1 MLNFKIEQ
9 IAIAPPDP
17 AAAQELLSA
26 MGAVEWAKDHVTASG
41 EVFGVAGSNQADL
54 AFNYDMFTPKR
65 EFEILH
71 YTEGPNWLMHGNRWF
86 SGSVSHLGMHCSP
99 EELIEWRRFFAGR
112 GIPVAQEVF
121 TERHTN
127 PVIDGNRW
135 YNYVIFDTK
144 AILGVDL
151 KFIVR
156 LSQPGGKCE
165 K

>member
-9 IAIAPPDP
+9 IAIAPPNP

-26 MGAVEWAKDHVTASG
+26 MGAVEWVKDHVTASG

-54 AFNYDMFTPKR
+54 AFNYEMFSPKR

-71 YTEGPNWLMHGNRWF
+71 YTDGPNWLEKGLRPH
-86 SGSVSHLGMHCSP
+86 SVSHLGMHCSA
-99 EELIEWRRFFAGR
+99 EELLKWREFFAGR
-112 GIPVAQEVF
+112 GIFVAQEVF

-127 PVIDGNRW
+127 PAIAGNRW

-156 LSQPGGKCE
+156 LSQPGGKHE
-165 K
+165 G

>member
-17 AAAQELLSA
+17 VAAEELLTA
-26 MGAVEWAKDHVTASG
+26 MGAVEWAKDRVAASG

-71 YTEGPNWLMHGNRWF
+71 YISGPNWLASGNRF
-86 SGSVSHLGMHCSP
+86 GSVSHLGMYCSS
-99 EELIEWRRFFAGR
+99 EELEEWRKFFTGR
-112 GIPVAQEVF
+112 GIRVAQEVF

-127 PVIDGNRW
+127 PVIDGKRW

-144 AILGVDL
+144 HILGVDL

-156 LSQPGGKCE
+156 LAQPGAR
-165 K
+165 